1 MTIPKTSRENTSE
14 CAEQQNSLPFY
25 LHPKLA
31 NTRARTRRNP
41 ENSHPHNTLVCCS
54 YSICVF
60 CIDACE
66 RRIPNYWL
74 VRASLLSLFLLSG
87 RGVLLLLKRRRK
99 LGVSNTNSDFRR
111 QQVFFFSSNYKNL
124 IRFFLYRWRGF
135 FQSLSVQVNVCVHH
149 SNECKLSFVF
159 GDLKNKKQKT
169 RDRHSPKIFKEKKNK
184 QKQKH
189 NKL

>member
-74 VRASLLSLFLLSG
+74 VRASLLSLFCCQGGGFYCCSKEDENWEFQTPILTFDG
-87 RGVLLLLKRRRK
+87 NKY
-99 LGVSNTNSDFRR
+99 
-111 QQVFFFSSNYKNL
+111 FFFLQITKTWFGS
-124 IRFFLYRWRGF
+124 FCTGEEDF

-169 RDRHSPKIFKEKKNK
+169 RDRHSPKIFKEKKK
-184 QKQKH
+184 QTKTKT
-189 NKL
+189 